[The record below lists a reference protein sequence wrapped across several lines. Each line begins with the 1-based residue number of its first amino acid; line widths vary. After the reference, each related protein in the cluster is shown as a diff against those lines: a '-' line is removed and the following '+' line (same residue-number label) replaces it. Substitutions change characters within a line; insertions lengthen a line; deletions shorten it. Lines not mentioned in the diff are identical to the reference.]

1 MVTTK
6 QLVEIAKDYYIKS
19 FTVAAKAAIVVYA
32 PFLSSGVLGF
42 LTDKFILWLARSS
55 AEKMEIHGYFLYV
68 DIRTSAQGNDY
79 FRAIQKLDELSQSGI
94 TGIKLEEAKE
104 NVKKTFEIFAKFSS

>member
-42 LTDKFILWLARSS
+42 LTDKFILWLAKSS
-55 AEKMEIHGYFLYV
+55 AEKMEIQGYFLYI
-68 DIRTSAQGNDY
+68 DIRTSSQGNDY
-79 FRAIQKLDELSQSGI
+79 FNAIRKLNDLSQSGI
-94 TGIKLEEAKE
+94 AGPQLEEAKE
-104 NVKKTFEIFAKFSS
+104 NVKKTFEIFAKFNS